1 MGKNWY
7 KIGSVF
13 ALALI
18 SYSTLQ
24 TNAGSSQAVAGGVK
38 DDCPEMIAPMAADTG
53 TDDAEDETNLVN
65 DDCDVTSPSVMSISH
80 SGTDGSTVGVCGP
93 ETITITLSEPST
105 DFVAGDVSVS
115 VGALTGWIATSS
127 TVYTAVFTPP
137 ANSTGSATISVAA
150 SAFTDAAENFN
161 LAFTSDA
168 IAFDTISPTVAVT
181 QSPSGSL
188 GIGQTAIVTFT
199 LSEPSSDFV
208 AGDVSVSVGALT
220 GWNSTS
226 STVYTAVFTPPANST
241 GSATISIAVGAFT
254 DSCNSSKQNV
264 NTGEQFDFIEIA
276 YDTQVVPEPTPTT
289 IPTPTPIEPALLA
302 SPTPTTTITPAPPIA
317 LPTRGAALAKTQV
330 TTRVYFG
337 LRSSVLTAEGK
348 QILKAA
354 VQKIPK
360 NKKFEVVVVGMV
372 QDSENVANIEP
383 LSSRRANIVR
393 AYLRTLG
400 IKGGYEVRIG
410 GVVGETHTA
419 RRARATITY
428 S

>member
-1 MGKNWY
+1 MDKNWH
-7 KIGSVF
+7 KIGTGFDWLVPIVCLFVF
-13 ALALI
+13 MFTVTDALQGSDAHAQV
-18 SYSTLQ
+18 SSSSSSSSSSTS
-24 TNAGSSQAVAGGVK
+24 TTVPPVERTVPPTTVPPVETTVPPTTVPPVETTVPPTIANVPSAVV
-38 DDCPEMIAPMAADTG
+38 
-53 TDDAEDETNLVN
+53 
-65 DDCDVTSPSVMSISH
+65 SP
-80 SGTDGSTVGVCGP
+80 
-93 ETITITLSEPST
+93 
-105 DFVAGDVSVS
+105 
-115 VGALTGWIATSS
+115 ATS
-127 TVYTAVFTPP
+127 A
-137 ANSTGSATISVAA
+137 
-150 SAFTDAAENFN
+150 
-161 LAFTSDA
+161 
-168 IAFDTISPTVAVT
+168 
-181 QSPSGSL
+181 
-188 GIGQTAIVTFT
+188 
-199 LSEPSSDFV
+199 
-208 AGDVSVSVGALT
+208 
-220 GWNSTS
+220 
-226 STVYTAVFTPPANST
+226 
-241 GSATISIAVGAFT
+241 
-254 DSCNSSKQNV
+254 
-264 NTGEQFDFIEIA
+264 
-276 YDTQVVPEPTPTT
+276 TT
-289 IPTPTPIEPALLA
+289 IA
-302 SPTPTTTITPAPPIA
+302 PAPPIA

>member
-13 ALALI
+13 ALALV
-18 SYSTLQ
+18 SYSVLQ

-38 DDCPEMIAPMAADTG
+38 DDCPEMIAPMSAETG
-53 TDDAEDETNLVN
+53 TDDAEDETDLVN

-150 SAFTDAAENFN
+150 SAFTDVAENFN

-181 QSPSGSL
+181 RSPSGSL

-199 LSEPSSDFV
+199 LSEPSTDFV
-208 AGDVSVSVGALT
+208 FGDVFVSAGALT
-220 GWNSTS
+220 GWNATS
-226 STVYTAVFTPPANST
+226 STVYTAVFTPPANSV
-241 GSATISIAVGAFT
+241 GAATISVAVGAFT
-254 DSCNSSKQNV
+254 DSCNASKQNV

-276 YDTQVVPEPTPTT
+276 YDTQEIAAPTTTT
-289 IPTPTPIEPALLA
+289 IPAPIAPALLA
-302 SPTPTTTITPAPPIA
+302 SPTPTTTIDPVPPIA
-317 LPTRGAALAKTQV
+317 LPIRGAAPAKTQV
-330 TTRVYFG
+330 ATRVYFG
-337 LRSSVLTAEGK
+337 LRSSFLTEDAK
-348 QILKAA
+348 SALKAA
-354 VQKIPK
+354 VRKVPK
-360 NKKFEVVVVGMV
+360 NMNFSVVVVGMV
-372 QDSENVANIEP
+372 QHSENVANIEP
-383 LSSRRANIVR
+383 LSSRRADVVR

-400 IKGGYEVRIG
+400 IKGKYEVRIG
-410 GVVGETHTA
+410 GVVGKTATA
-419 RRARATITY
+419 RRAMASISY